1 MNDTQLTAFVTSFL
15 PSQFILATA
24 RQLGVLHRQS
34 KFDLI
39 LFVWILVFCS
49 FSATTA
55 SLAHFQRHYLRLAP
69 IILSRSAFYKR
80 FTPSMALLFERL
92 FEHLIRLG
100 LETPNHWL
108 HHYLDSFDGVF
119 AIDSTTVA
127 LRKTLES
134 VWQACNAGSS
144 ALKIHAVYNV
154 LDFKLHHVRFTSA
167 REHDI
172 VGVEKI
178 ADFCRNKLI
187 LFDLGYYSH
196 EVFAQIIKH
205 KGFFVC
211 RLKDNVQPKILH
223 ELVPGRGRPAK
234 LAGMPLR
241 MALDQLTRQR
251 LDLWVQLGCGKEKVE
266 CRLVGGRDKEGKW
279 RLYLTNLDAE
289 KVESGEVI
297 QLYRVR
303 WQVEL
308 LFKQLKSRGHLD
320 SLAGKSEATIKI
332 QMYAILMG
340 YAICG
345 ELMGQVRRKVGE
357 RHVSMTRALEGL
369 RVMGCELLEMVYEGV
384 EVRRQRPSWMER
396 FAQMSV
402 DPNHNRRRFIDPLL
416 RTSTL
421 ANSPPHQRIA

>member
-1 MNDTQLTAFVTSFL
+1 
-15 PSQFILATA
+15 
-24 RQLGVLHRQS
+24 
-34 KFDLI
+34 
-39 LFVWILVFCS
+39 
-49 FSATTA
+49 
-55 SLAHFQRHYLRLAP
+55 
-69 IILSRSAFYKR
+69 
-80 FTPSMALLFERL
+80 MALLFERL

-211 RLKDNVQPKILH
+211 RLKDNVQPKILY
-223 ELVPGRGRPAK
+223 ELVPGRGRPAQ

-241 MALDQLTRQR
+241 MMLDNLTRQR
-251 LDLWVQLGCGKEKVE
+251 LDLWVQLGSGKNKLE

-289 KVESGEVI
+289 QIASDEVI

-308 LFKQLKSRGHLD
+308 LFKRLKSRGHLD
-320 SLAGKSEATIKI
+320 SLAGKSKATIKI

-357 RHVSMTRALEGL
+357 RRVSMTRALEGL
-369 RVMGCELLEMVYEGV
+369 RVMGQELLEMVYEGV
-384 EVRRQRPSWMER
+384 ERQRRRRAWMER
-396 FAQMSV
+396 FERMSV
-402 DPNHNRRRFIDPLL
+402 DPNRFRRRFIDPLL

-421 ANSPPHQRIA
+421 ANSPPSRRLTA